1 MSSDN
6 PKLGDVDMATLMAE
20 LRRQNEEMLEKHKEE
35 LERQFAQQM
44 SSALAELKP
53 PRQQQQQQQHSSAA
67 GAYMARHRSV
77 HPDDLDAQTNRFRD
91 DAMNVETAP
100 KYRVSDGQRQ
110 VTLRASMEGRG
121 TSEPYAV
128 SATGGGAAGAS
139 SSSSSSGGGG
149 GGGGRNGG
157 RVSGGGGKKR
167 TGKQAASSGPVDPR
181 FAKYAEPVWDVGKGK
196 KRGGRRR
203 GEEDDVD
210 AEEMEGL
217 DTAIVDYYGET
228 VNTRALLKKVP
239 SSSYPSYPS

>member
-1 MSSDN
+1 MSSEN

-121 TSEPYAV
+121 TSEPYVV
-128 SATGGGAAGAS
+128 SATGGGTAGAL
-139 SSSSSSGGGG
+139 SSSSGGGG
-149 GGGGRNGG
+149 GGTGRNGG
-157 RVSGGGGKKR
+157 RVSGGVGKKR
-167 TGKQAASSGPVDPR
+167 TGKQSASTGPVDPR

-196 KRGGRRR
+196 KKGGARRK
-203 GEEDDVD
+203 GQEDDDVD
-210 AEEMEGL
+210 AEEIEGL
-217 DTAIVDYYGET
+217 DTAIVDYYGEP
-228 VNTRALLKKVP
+228 VNTRTLLKKVP
-239 SSSYPSYPS
+239 TSPHPL

>member
-1 MSSDN
+1 
-6 PKLGDVDMATLMAE
+6 MAE

-53 PRQQQQQQQHSSAA
+53 PRQQQQQQQQQHSSAV
-67 GAYMARHRSV
+67 GAYMARHRPV
-77 HPDDLDAQTNRFRD
+77 YPDDLDAQTNRFRD

-121 TSEPYAV
+121 TSEPYVV
-128 SATGGGAAGAS
+128 SATGGGTAGAL
-139 SSSSSSGGGG
+139 SSSGGGG
-149 GGGGRNGG
+149 GGTGRNSG

-167 TGKQAASSGPVDPR
+167 TGKQSASTSPVNPR

-196 KRGGRRR
+196 KKGGGRRKDQ
-203 GEEDDVD
+203 GDDDID
-210 AEEMEGL
+210 AEEIEGL
-217 DTAIVDYYGET
+217 DTAIVDYYGEP
-228 VNTRALLKKVP
+228 VNTRTLLKKVP
-239 SSSYPSYPS
+239 PSPHPL